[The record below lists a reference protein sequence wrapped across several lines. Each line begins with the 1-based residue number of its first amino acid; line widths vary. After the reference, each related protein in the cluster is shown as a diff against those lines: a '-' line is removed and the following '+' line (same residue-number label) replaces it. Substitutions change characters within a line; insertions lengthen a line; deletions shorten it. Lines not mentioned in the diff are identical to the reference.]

1 MTLKIDDGGGVTQ
14 TVQEL
19 PTRRQAT
26 AWAGSTPGRLTGL
39 MALVLALGVLVGVAS
54 VLGTVRRA
62 GQVDAVRWRSGPLT
76 VSAQQLYRSLS
87 DADATA
93 ASASDSER

>member
-1 MTLKIDDGGGVTQ
+1 
-14 TVQEL
+14 
-19 PTRRQAT
+19 
-26 AWAGSTPGRLTGL
+26 

-62 GQVDAVRWRSGPLT
+62 GQVDAVRSRSGPLT

-93 ASASDSER
+93 ASAFLSSGVEPAALRDRYQADIASAAAALTQAAGASDSDQGAVSQ